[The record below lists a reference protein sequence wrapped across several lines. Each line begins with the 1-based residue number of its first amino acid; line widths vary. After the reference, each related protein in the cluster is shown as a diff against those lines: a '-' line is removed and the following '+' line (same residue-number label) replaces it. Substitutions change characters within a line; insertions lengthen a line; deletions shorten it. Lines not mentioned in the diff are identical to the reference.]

1 MKKFILTGLLIFL
14 MSTLHAQEGREG
26 FGVGV
31 IVGEPTGI
39 SIKTW
44 TGNTTAIQA
53 AAAWSFSG
61 YNSFQFH
68 LDYLFHNFSLF
79 NSEDMNGALPVYI
92 GVGGRLKLAED
103 ADPDPG
109 NDDVNDEAAIG
120 LRVPL
125 GISYIFGEAPLDVF
139 LEVVPILDVVPDTDF
154 DLNGAVGIRVY
165 L

>member
-1 MKKFILTGLLIFL
+1 MRKLIFTAL
-14 MSTLHAQEGREG
+14 FIFLISSLHAQRGREG

-31 IVGEPTGI
+31 IVGEPTGLT
-39 SIKTW
+39 IKTW

-61 YNSFQFH
+61 YDSFQFH
-68 LDYLFHNFSLF
+68 LDYLFHNFSLL
-79 NSEDMNGALPVYI
+79 NSDAMNGALPVYI

-109 NDDVNDEAAIG
+109 DDDLNDEAAIG

-125 GISYIFGEAPLDVF
+125 GISYIFGDAPLDIF
-139 LEVVPILDVVPDTDF
+139 LEVVPVLDVVPDTDF